1 VKIEKI
7 RKNSDIYTKVKE
19 LADFLDISETKIIT
33 NSVIF
38 GIYKYWIP
46 YKENLRKLDKEE
58 SYSMEVTDE
67 LQESTDSL
75 KILIESDFEKLQHLS
90 QFEEE
95 LEKKYLNK
103 PFPSSEEYRR
113 ELLDIIEKFS
123 TEEEKEEEPKE
134 TPKIPKEKQIEPEE
148 KILKP
153 IKQKRLIFST
163 NLLYSLHKH
172 GLYIFSAVMISS
184 LLLISFWVSF
194 PYFQMLSKLEATLT
208 ILSIVFF
215 LSIIIGIFYYRSF
228 PTLEKWQITRIVR
241 EFHRKNPDRIFKNP
255 TERTIVLA
263 GYIQTKYA
271 NYAPEDQKKVRHW
284 KIPEDPSMREKPKKY
299 IRDII
304 IYVCVIV
311 VITPLLLSFWIPLLQ
326 MHYLERWEWIADHS
340 WIYLITWG
348 FLPFDIIAIILL
360 YHHLRYKAN

>member
-1 VKIEKI
+1 MKIEKI
-7 RKNSDIYTKVKE
+7 KKNSDIYAKIKE
-19 LADFLDISETKIIT
+19 LADFLDIGETKIIT

-38 GIYKYWIP
+38 GFYKYWIL
-46 YKENLRKLDKEE
+46 YKKNLRKLDNKEL
-58 SYSMEVTDE
+58 YSMEVTDE

-75 KILIESDFEKLQHLS
+75 KTLIESDFEKLQHLS
-90 QFEEE
+90 QFEEK
-95 LEKKYLNK
+95 LEKKYLNS

-123 TEEEKEEEPKE
+123 IEEEKEEEPKE
-134 TPKIPKEKQIEPEE
+134 TLKKPEEKQIGPKE

-153 IKQKRLIFST
+153 IKQKRLAFSP
-163 NLLYSLHKH
+163 NLLYTLHKH

-184 LLLISFWVSF
+184 LLLISVWVSF

-208 ILSIVFF
+208 ILSIVLF
-215 LSIIIGIFYYRSF
+215 LSLIIGIFYYRSF
-228 PTLEKWQITRIVR
+228 PTLEKWQITRIIR
-241 EFHRKNPDRIFKNP
+241 EFHKNNPDRIFKNP

-271 NYAPEDQKKVRHW
+271 SYAPEEQKKARYW
-284 KIPEDPSMREKPKKY
+284 KIPEDPKMREKPKKF

-304 IYVCVIV
+304 LYVSVIV

-326 MHYLERWEWIADHS
+326 MQYLERWEWIVDHS

-348 FLPFDIIAIILL
+348 FLPFDIIAIVLL
-360 YHHLRYKAN
+360 YQHLRYKSN